1 MHGSSNPDQ
10 MTILVPTEED
20 WGDYRSDLDRKYAQ
34 DLFAGHTNEEMRPYF
49 RQNPIERV
57 VENSIPVSCS
67 SKGVVLTKFAQSL
80 LLPAIFSFA
89 IASSAQTPAQ
99 TLTGTVTNATTSKP
113 AAGDE
118 VILINLTNG
127 MDVAGSTKAD
137 AAGKFSFKLSGPP
150 GPHLIRAV
158 HQGVTYH
165 QMAPPGT
172 GSVDIN
178 VYDVATKV
186 TGLSVTV
193 DVLRF
198 QTDNGTL
205 QGVRTFA
212 VNNNSSPP
220 KTQMNDHN
228 FEFYLPANAKIEQ
241 VEARAP
247 NGQPI
252 AAQASP
258 QADKNRYAI
267 QFPLRPGETQFQLAF
282 TVPYSGKITIDPKP
296 LYPAEHFVIVLPKT
310 MQFAAANPSGFEVVR
325 DPSQGDNVMEVA
337 RQAKPGQQLGFT
349 LQGNGTIVEPPEE
362 GAAGGQQ
369 EPQPAASPTARDNR
383 PGGGLGAPID
393 APDALQKY
401 RWPILFG
408 FAVLLAV
415 GGWVVTKRGPIAPNA
430 PSATNATGTARP
442 PLAAPPA
449 STSAAQ
455 SASSSRSSILLEALK
470 EEIFQL
476 EVERRQGKITQ
487 EEYEKAKSALDQTL
501 DRALKRQG

>member
-1 MHGSSNPDQ
+1 MSRTVERRASRPSSRAQLGSLSKNKFGMKIGVYLKPANS
-10 MTILVPTEED
+10 LVA
-20 WGDYRSDLDRKYAQ
+20 L
-34 DLFAGHTNEEMRPYF
+34 
-49 RQNPIERV
+49 IIV
-57 VENSIPVSCS
+57 
-67 SKGVVLTKFAQSL
+67 L
-80 LLPAIFSFA
+80 LLSLPFSA
-89 IASSAQTPAQ
+89 AAQTTEQA
-99 TLTGTVTNATTSKP
+99 LSGTVTNGTTSKP
-113 AAGDE
+113 ATGDE

-137 AAGKFSFKLSGPP
+137 ASGKFSFKLTGPP
-150 GPHLIRAV
+150 GPHLIRAI

-165 QMAPPGT
+165 QLAPPGT
-172 GSVDIN
+172 NSVDVN

-198 QTDNGTL
+198 QTNNGTL

-212 VNNNSSPP
+212 VNNNSSPA

-252 AAQASP
+252 TAQATP
-258 QADKNRYAI
+258 QAEKNRYAI
-267 QFPLRPGETQFQLAF
+267 VFPLRPGETQFQLAF
-282 TVPYSGKITIDPKP
+282 TLPYSGKITIDPKP
-296 LYPAEHFVIVLPKT
+296 LYPSEHFVVVLPKT
-310 MQFAAANPSGFEVVR
+310 MQFTAANPSGFQLVK
-325 DPSQGDNVMEVA
+325 DPAQGDNVMEVA
-337 RQAKPGQQLGFT
+337 RQAKPGQALSFT
-349 LQGNGTIVEPPEE
+349 VQGTGTIVEPPEE
-362 GAAGGQQ
+362 GAAGAPPEQ
-369 EPQPAASPTARDNR
+369 QPAQGRDNR

-401 RWPILFG
+401 RWPILFA

-415 GGWVVTKRGPIAPNA
+415 GGWVVTKRQPAVASSPA
-430 PSATNATGTARP
+430 ATSPSVARPSASGAAAATV
-442 PLAAPPA
+442 APTTPA
-449 STSAAQ
+449 SK
-455 SASSSRSSILLEALK
+455 SSMLLEALK

-476 EVERRQGKITQ
+476 EVEKTQGKIAQ
-487 EEYEKAKSALDQTL
+487 EDYEKAKAALDQTL

>member
-1 MHGSSNPDQ
+1 MSYTVARRASRPSGIGSLSTNKFGAKVGVYLKPANSLVALV
-10 MTILVPTEED
+10 ILLLSSLSSVA
-20 WGDYRSDLDRKYAQ
+20 AQ
-34 DLFAGHTNEEMRPYF
+34 DT
-49 RQNPIERV
+49 
-57 VENSIPVSCS
+57 
-67 SKGVVLTKFAQSL
+67 
-80 LLPAIFSFA
+80 
-89 IASSAQTPAQ
+89 AQ
-99 TLTGTVTNATTSKP
+99 TLTGTVTNGTTSKP
-113 AAGDE
+113 ATGDE

-137 AAGKFSFKLSGPP
+137 ASGKFSFKLTGPP
-150 GPHLIRAV
+150 GPHLIRAI

-165 QMAPPGT
+165 QLAPPGT
-172 GSVDIN
+172 NSVDVN

-212 VNNNSSPP
+212 VNNNSSPA

-252 AAQASP
+252 TAQATP
-258 QADKNRYAI
+258 QAEKNRYAI
-267 QFPLRPGETQFQLAF
+267 VFPLRPGETQFQLAF
-282 TVPYSGKITIDPKP
+282 TLPYSGKITIDPKP
-296 LYPAEHFVIVLPKT
+296 LYPSEHFVVVLPKT
-310 MQFAAANPSGFEVVR
+310 MQFTAANSSGFQLVK

-337 RQAKPGQQLGFT
+337 RQAKPGQALSFT
-349 LQGNGTIVEPPEE
+349 VQGTGTIGEPPEE
-362 GAAGGQQ
+362 GAAGA
-369 EPQPAASPTARDNR
+369 QPEQKPAQGRDNR

-415 GGWVVTKRGPIAPNA
+415 GGWVVTKRQSTVASSPAATSPSVA
-430 PSATNATGTARP
+430 KPSASG
-442 PLAAPPA
+442 AAASAVAPTTPA
-449 STSAAQ
+449 
-455 SASSSRSSILLEALK
+455 SRSSMLLEALK

-476 EVERRQGKITQ
+476 EVEKKQGKITQ
-487 EEYEKAKSALDQTL
+487 EDYEKAKAALDQTL